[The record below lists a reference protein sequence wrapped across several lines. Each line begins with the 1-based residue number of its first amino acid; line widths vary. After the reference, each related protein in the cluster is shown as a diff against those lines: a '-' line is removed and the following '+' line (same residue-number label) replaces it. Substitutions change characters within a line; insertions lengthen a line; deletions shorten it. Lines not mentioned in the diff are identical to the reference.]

1 MNHLT
6 HSRRWTM
13 MALLW
18 FGMSIFGTIR
28 AQHMMKGKATFYA
41 DFFHGKR
48 SADGSVFNQNGFTC
62 AHRTLPFGTVL
73 KVTNQRNGLS
83 TIVTVTDRGP
93 YGRGLVIDLTRAA
106 AKEINMI
113 SAGVV
118 PVVLEIIKGD
128 VLLGNV
134 EQLHAFLNEQLDS
147 ISNKYEFLHMYEKNA
162 EELEPHWMDLP
173 EQMSSAKDVK
183 K

>member
-1 MNHLT
+1 
-6 HSRRWTM
+6 
-13 MALLW
+13 
-18 FGMSIFGTIR
+18 
-28 AQHMMKGKATFYA
+28 
-41 DFFHGKR
+41 
-48 SADGSVFNQNGFTC
+48 
-62 AHRTLPFGTVL
+62 
-73 KVTNQRNGLS
+73 
-83 TIVTVTDRGP
+83 
-93 YGRGLVIDLTRAA
+93 VIDLTRAA

-118 PVVLEIIKGD
+118 PVVLEIIKGN

-134 EQLHAFLNEQLDS
+134 EQLHAFLDEQLDS

-162 EELEPHWMDLP
+162 EELEPHCMDLP